1 MDDAAAAVRHTGGHV
16 HRRAVGRLH
25 HEMHWQVPQRLGACD
40 GAMWPISVHASAQC
54 STRLPRL
61 NSFAYNHRP
70 LLWAQRVEGTC
81 LFGACRRTGV
91 AASLWAIGRFWRAT
105 LKFQP
110 CSRTAAAR
118 WAAFASIRTHGAY
131 GDDRAIARARAAA
144 DLIPAAAK
152 AEYGR
157 VWRLSISN
165 HVLGLFRWWP
175 RTKLTFDVE
184 PGRITVR
191 HDGAVPVDEATV
203 KVTAIH
209 RNSLYKAEWEDAS

>member
-1 MDDAAAAVRHTGGHV
+1 MRRRLFATPVVTSTVVPWVDYIMKCTGKFHNGWVHVMARCGPSASTPALSAARDC
-16 HRRAVGRLH
+16 RASIRL
-25 HEMHWQVPQRLGACD
+25 LT
-40 GAMWPISVHASAQC
+40 II
-54 STRLPRL
+54 
-61 NSFAYNHRP
+61 P

-157 VWRLSISN
+157 VWRLSIPN

-209 RNSLYKAEWEDAS
+209 RNSMYKAEWEDAS